1 MRINPDSSS
10 DLLSLLSRSQQEQQ
24 VAIQQLS
31 SGRKASKP
39 SDDPSAMADVT
50 QLHRR
55 EMQTD
60 EFLQSISSVRE
71 FLSTADS
78 TLNSVVH
85 GLDRAVTLGV
95 EGATDTQSSSNRK
108 SLAQD
113 VRGIQDQLLSLAN
126 TSFRGGYIF
135 AGTATQ
141 AAPFVEDAAVPS
153 GVRYDGNS
161 QVDKIEIGDR
171 RQIASGLSGD
181 HIFSA
186 AGNDVFEALNS
197 LANALDNNDVQGIQ
211 DATGQVRAAFD
222 HVTSSRVVYGN
233 QLAQLDS
240 DEQYLNQSQLQT
252 KTRETEL
259 VGADPAAAVSQLQ
272 QAQFARDATL
282 AAAARTQLMSLLDYL
297 Q

>member
-1 MRINPDSSS
+1 MRINPDTSS
-10 DLLSLLSRSQQEQQ
+10 DLLSLLSRSQEDQQ
-24 VAIQQLS
+24 TAIQQLS

-39 SDDPSAMADVT
+39 SDDPSAMAAVT

-78 TLNSVVH
+78 TLNSVVQ
-85 GLDRAVTLGV
+85 GLDRAITLGV
-95 EGATDTQSSSNRK
+95 EGATDTQSASNRQ

-135 AGTATQ
+135 GGTATQ
-141 AAPFVEDAAVPS
+141 SAPFAVDATQPS

-161 QVDKIEIGDR
+161 KVDSIEIGDR

-181 HIFSA
+181 QIFTSSES
-186 AGNDVFEALNS
+186 DVFASLSS
-197 LANALDNNDVQGIQ
+197 LATALDNNDVQGIQ
-211 DATGQVRAAFD
+211 DATGQVRLAFD

-240 DEQYLNQSQLQT
+240 DERYLNQSQLLT

-297 Q
+297 N